1 MDNDKEARDAAANRL
16 PSENDV
22 DAPPRARKGDENP
35 TVPVP
40 DFVRRALELGFASF
54 FTTEQTI
61 RRAVGETIPK
71 DWIDFVS
78 AQSDRTRKEMT
89 DAIVSEA
96 ARSIE
101 RIDLMDTL
109 DGLFSGRTI
118 EINAKIRLAPR
129 DDEPPLDTEPPVHN
143 KKGS

>member
-1 MDNDKEARDAAANRL
+1 MENDEGTRAPTTPGLSSESDVDTPTPPRQEDDAA
-16 PSENDV
+16 
-22 DAPPRARKGDENP
+22 

-61 RRAVGETIPK
+61 RRAVGETIPR
-71 DWIDFVS
+71 DWVDFVS

-101 RIDLMDTL
+101 RMDIAEAL
-109 DGLFSGRTI
+109 DGLLSGRTI

-129 DDEPPLDTEPPVHN
+129 DDEPPLESPGSAHHE
-143 KKGS
+143 KGS

>member
-1 MDNDKEARDAAANRL
+1 MDNDKEAQDAAANRL
-16 PSENDV
+16 LSESDV
-22 DAPPRARKGDENP
+22 GTPPPPQKGDENP

-129 DDEPPLDTEPPVHN
+129 DDEPPLDTELPVHN

>member
-1 MDNDKEARDAAANRL
+1 MDNDKEAQDAAANRL
-16 PSENDV
+16 LSESDV
-22 DAPPRARKGDENP
+22 GTPPPPQKGDENP

-101 RIDLMDTL
+101 RMDLMDTL

-129 DDEPPLDTEPPVHN
+129 DDEPPLDTELPVHN

>member
-1 MDNDKEARDAAANRL
+1 MDNDEEARDPAATRL
-16 PSENDV
+16 RSENE
-22 DAPPRARKGDENP
+22 AGTSPPSGKGDDAP

-129 DDEPPLDTEPPVHN
+129 DDEPPLEMEMPAHK
-143 KKGS
+143 KKGA

>member
-1 MDNDKEARDAAANRL
+1 METDEEARAVERNARPGDDR
-16 PSENDV
+16 SETTRE
-22 DAPPRARKGDENP
+22 ATGDP
-35 TVPVP
+35 TVPIP
-40 DFVRRALELGFASF
+40 DFIRRALELSFASF

-71 DWIDFVS
+71 DWIDFAS
-78 AQSDRTRKEMT
+78 AQSDRTRKDMT
-89 DAIVSEA
+89 EAIAGEV

-129 DDEPPLDTEPPVHN
+129 DDEPPLDTELPVHN

>member
-1 MDNDKEARDAAANRL
+1 MDNDEEARDPEATRL
-16 PSENDV
+16 RSENEAGTPPPSRNGG
-22 DAPPRARKGDENP
+22 DAP

-129 DDEPPLDTEPPVHN
+129 DDEPPLEMEMPAHN

>member
-1 MDNDKEARDAAANRL
+1 MDNDEEARDPATTRL
-16 PSENDV
+16 SSENDIGTP
-22 DAPPRARKGDENP
+22 PPRGREDVSP

-40 DFVRRALELGFASF
+40 EFVRRALEVGFASF

-61 RRAVGETIPK
+61 RRAVGETIPQ
-71 DWIDFVS
+71 DWIDFIS

-129 DDEPPLDTEPPVHN
+129 DDEPPLEMDMPAHK

>member
-22 DAPPRARKGDENP
+22 GTPPPPRKGDENP

-129 DDEPPLDTEPPVHN
+129 DDEPPLDTELPVHN

>member
-1 MDNDKEARDAAANRL
+1 MDNDEEARDPAATRL
-16 PSENDV
+16 RSENEVGTPTPSQKAD
-22 DAPPRARKGDENP
+22 DTP

-129 DDEPPLDTEPPVHN
+129 EDEPPLEMEMPAHN
-143 KKGS
+143 KKGA

>member
-1 MDNDKEARDAAANRL
+1 MENDEGTRAPTTPGLSSESDVDMPTPPRKEDDAA
-16 PSENDV
+16 
-22 DAPPRARKGDENP
+22 

-61 RRAVGETIPK
+61 RRAVGETIPR
-71 DWIDFVS
+71 DWVDFVS

-101 RIDLMDTL
+101 RMDLMDTL

-129 DDEPPLDTEPPVHN
+129 EDEPPLEMEMPAHHE
-143 KKGS
+143 KGS